1 MIRGPH
7 HRLRCAAVRPPS
19 RFLFYSFFL
28 LFKEPKKKKP
38 TARKKNKTKQ
48 KKMAIDWNLPKDE
61 IFFVFF
67 LLCFF
72 FYLFENRKKNA
83 FPVFPG
89 SPTAGQTQH
98 RVASISMKSEKGGRA
113 GEENQT
119 KKNQIKTRPR
129 IGVLL
134 EMLPE
139 SPKLRKQSSDILQE
153 TKRYLAEEKKKK
165 GTPSTAASSMI
176 TLRSWRYQNGFR
188 GSIQVDAHFL
198 SRFCHRIQSNDRD
211 AITSLLWALIW
222 VAIHSANEFSVP
234 IPNF

>member
-38 TARKKNKTKQ
+38 TARKKTRRSKKKWRSIEISRKTRFFLFFFYFAFFFTFLKTEKKMHSPFFREAPQLDKHSTAWPRSQWKAKKVDVLVKKTKQ
-48 KKMAIDWNLPKDE
+48 
-61 IFFVFF
+61 
-67 LLCFF
+67 
-72 FYLFENRKKNA
+72 
-83 FPVFPG
+83 
-89 SPTAGQTQH
+89 
-98 RVASISMKSEKGGRA
+98 
-113 GEENQT
+113 

>member
-38 TARKKNKTKQ
+38 TARKKTRRSKKNGDRLKSPERRDFFCFFFTLLFFLPFWKPKKKMHSPFFREAPQLDKHSTAWPRSQWKAKKVDVLVKKTKQ
-48 KKMAIDWNLPKDE
+48 
-61 IFFVFF
+61 
-67 LLCFF
+67 
-72 FYLFENRKKNA
+72 
-83 FPVFPG
+83 
-89 SPTAGQTQH
+89 
-98 RVASISMKSEKGGRA
+98 
-113 GEENQT
+113 